1 MGSCTSKTTVIE
13 SFIIRIGLLGDSVS
27 GKSSILSRFANN
39 KFTLNYQHHTKNL
52 AGVKSYLLDESSTP
66 VTIEVW
72 EVQSSLNIAIDVAI
86 IVSDVTMPISELQDY
101 YWKWLQIANSYGWNT
116 VYVALSKIDLRE
128 IDENEANRVHE
139 ALALPTDQQV
149 FLTSAL
155 ANKGIDPMF
164 KSIIT
169 SKLRTKTRYSTN
181 ILPLPVHAK
190 AG

>member
-1 MGSCTSKTTVIE
+1 M
-13 SFIIRIGLLGDSVS
+13 
-27 GKSSILSRFANN
+27 
-39 KFTLNYQHHTKNL
+39 NYQHHTKNL

>member
-101 YWKWLQIANSYGWNT
+101 Y
-116 VYVALSKIDLRE
+116 
-128 IDENEANRVHE
+128 
-139 ALALPTDQQV
+139 
-149 FLTSAL
+149 
-155 ANKGIDPMF
+155 
-164 KSIIT
+164 
-169 SKLRTKTRYSTN
+169 
-181 ILPLPVHAK
+181 
-190 AG
+190 